1 MATINSRATE
11 GDLRNAPE
19 DGQKHELVDGA
30 IVVSPAG
37 TRHGLVS
44 VRLSSRLGPFVE
56 AHDLGYV
63 VDSST
68 GFRLPNGNVRLP
80 DVAFVARGR
89 FPDER
94 VPEDFSDIPPD
105 LAVEVLSPS
114 DRPRFVLDKV
124 GEYLQAGVR
133 LVWVI
138 DPRRRRAAV
147 YRSATEV
154 REVLE
159 DGVLDGEDVVRGFA
173 CPLADLL
180 G

>member
-11 GDLRNAPE
+11 EDLRNAPE

-30 IVVSPAG
+30 VVVSPAG

-44 VRLSSRLGPFVE
+44 VRVSSRLGTFVE
-56 AHDLGYV
+56 ARALGYV

-94 VPEDFSDIPPD
+94 VP
-105 LAVEVLSPS
+105 
-114 DRPRFVLDKV
+114 
-124 GEYLQAGVR
+124 
-133 LVWVI
+133 
-138 DPRRRRAAV
+138 DPGRRRAAV
-147 YRSATEV
+147 YRSATDV
-154 REVLE
+154 REISAQE
-159 DGVLDGEDVVRGFA
+159 VLDGEDVIPGFV
-173 CPLADLL
+173 CPLAELL